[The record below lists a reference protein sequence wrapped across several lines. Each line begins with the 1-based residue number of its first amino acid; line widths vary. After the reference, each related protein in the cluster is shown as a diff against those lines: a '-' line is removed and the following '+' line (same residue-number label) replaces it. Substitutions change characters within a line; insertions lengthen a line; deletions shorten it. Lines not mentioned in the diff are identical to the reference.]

1 MKCDYCV
8 REIGF
13 VVRRVHGQNGA
24 VTWLSKNENWRPDR
38 RTALLYSTR
47 HYAHLVARE
56 CRARA
61 AYDDVTIRVVR
72 LVVRVP
78 G

>member
-1 MKCDYCV
+1 MSAM
-8 REIGF
+8 EIGF
-13 VVRRVHGQNGA
+13 VVRRVHGQTGA
-24 VTWLSKNENWRPDR
+24 VTWLSKNDNWRADR
-38 RTALLYSTR
+38 REALLYSSR

-56 CRARA
+56 GRVRS

-72 LVVRVP
+72 LMVRVP